1 VRTFVKRN
9 ASAPRG
15 FFGCEAA
22 GLQWLSAAPGGAKC
36 ANVVVHN
43 DESLTLERIE
53 STRPTHAA
61 AEKFGNSLARTHD
74 AGAAGFGAPPEGWA
88 GPGFFGPLQ
97 NPLPMSFGNQA
108 RWGEF
113 YADERLLPMAQRA
126 APRLDRSALDA
137 IDEVM
142 NRCRAGDFDDDDP
155 PARIHG
161 DLWSGNLMW
170 TADGVV
176 LVDPAAHGGHR
187 ESDLAMLDLFG
198 CPFLDIIV
206 EGYRSVHL
214 LRAGWR
220 DRIGLHQLFPLL
232 AHVVLFGGGYS
243 QQVEAAA
250 QGVLKLS

>member
-88 GPGFFGPLQ
+88 GPGFFGPVQ

-113 YADERLLPMAQRA
+113 YADQRLLPMAQRA
-126 APRLDRSALDA
+126 APRLDRGALDA

-170 TADGVV
+170 TAGGVV

-250 QGVLKLS
+250 QGVLELS